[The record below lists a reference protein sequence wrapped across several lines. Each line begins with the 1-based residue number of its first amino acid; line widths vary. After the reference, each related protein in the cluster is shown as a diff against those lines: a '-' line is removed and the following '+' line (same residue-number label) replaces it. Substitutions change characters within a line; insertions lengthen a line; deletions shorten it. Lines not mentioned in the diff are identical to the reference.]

1 MTELKLILIM
11 NFCVKSLIM
20 SRNRNKMCIETL
32 IKIANTNILFG
43 TVLDYEKKNLI
54 LIINVKTDN
63 GFLMNSLGTKVRS
76 GGCF

>member
-1 MTELKLILIM
+1 
-11 NFCVKSLIM
+11 
-20 SRNRNKMCIETL
+20 MCIETL
-32 IKIANTNILFG
+32 IKIAHTNILFG

-76 GGCF
+76 GGCFWMLTVKNFWPLSVYKLPRRM